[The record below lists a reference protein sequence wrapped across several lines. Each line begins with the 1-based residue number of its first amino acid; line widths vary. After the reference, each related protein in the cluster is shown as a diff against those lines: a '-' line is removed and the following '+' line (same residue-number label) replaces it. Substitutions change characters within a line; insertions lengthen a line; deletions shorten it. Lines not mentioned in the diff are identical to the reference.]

1 MAILKGIISKLNGS
15 AGNLTF
21 KQLGGKTVVSEKI
34 SSTTDAKT
42 LPQQKQRMKWANVV
56 RMYKVLRDYMKLA
69 FGGSTNGRN
78 DYAKFVSTNLA
89 LAPVY
94 LTKQEVNAG
103 ACIVAPY
110 AITQGILKSISVAGK
125 GNQAV
130 TSIAL
135 GSLTI
140 TADTTIAQFSNAV
153 VTNNREFNYGDQI
166 TFFLVHQTINEVT
179 NMPIADVE
187 ACAIVLD
194 KNNSATL
201 LPLVDDR
208 GFAVQSGCLAAK
220 AGYDFGDHGMAW
232 VHSRKQAG
240 KTLVSTQYLICDNAL
255 LTEYQSEAAYDMAAE
270 SYGGTNT
277 VFLSPNSAASAALA
291 DGSANSGSTSG
302 GSQTPSGGG
311 SGSTSGG
318 SQPGGSGSTSGSQ
331 TPSGGGSGSQGGS
344 SDSGSDGDGGF
355 E

>member
-1 MAILKGIISKLNGS
+1 MAILNGIISKLNGS

-140 TADTTIAQFSNAV
+140 TANTTIAQFSNAV

-277 VFLSPNSAASAALA
+277 VFLSPNSAASAASAPA
-291 DGSANSGSTSG
+291 DGSQTPSG

-311 SGSTSGG
+311 SGSDSGSDSTSG
-318 SQPGGSGSTSGSQ
+318 GSQ

-344 SDSGSDGDGGF
+344 SGDEDAGF

>member
-277 VFLSPNSAASAALA
+277 VFLSPNSAASAANALA
-291 DGSANSGSTSG
+291 AGDSGSSTSG

-311 SGSTSGG
+311 SGSYSGSGSGG
-318 SQPGGSGSTSGSQ
+318 S
-331 TPSGGGSGSQGGS
+331 
-344 SDSGSDGDGGF
+344 SDGDGGF

>member
-1 MAILKGIISKLNGS
+1 MAILNGIISKLNGS

-110 AITQGILKSISVAGK
+110 AITQGVLRSISVAGK

-135 GSLTI
+135 GALTI
-140 TADTTIAQFSNAV
+140 TANTTIAQFSNAV

-166 TFFLVHQTINEVT
+166 TFFLVHQTIDEVA

-277 VFLSPNSAASAALA
+277 VFLSPNSAASAASA
-291 DGSANSGSTSG
+291 PAGGSSNSGS
-302 GSQTPSGGG
+302 GSQAPSGGG
-311 SGSTSGG
+311 STSG
-318 SQPGGSGSTSGSQ
+318 SQTGGSGSGSQ
-331 TPSGGGSGSQGGS
+331 TPSGGGSDSES
-344 SDSGSDGDGGF
+344 SDGGGD
-355 E
+355 

>member
-110 AITQGILKSISVAGK
+110 AITQGVLKSISVAGK

-277 VFLSPNSAASAALA
+277 VFLSPNSGTSTPP
-291 DGSANSGSTSG
+291 ANSGST
-302 GSQTPSGGG
+302 PG
-311 SGSTSGG
+311 SGSG
-318 SQPGGSGSTSGSQ
+318 SGSQ
-331 TPSGGGSGSQGGS
+331 TPSGSGSQTPPAGGS
-344 SDSGSDGDGGF
+344 DTDGGDGGGD
-355 E
+355 

>member
-1 MAILKGIISKLNGS
+1 MAILNGIISKLNGS

-140 TADTTIAQFSNAV
+140 TANTTIAQFANAV

-291 DGSANSGSTSG
+291 DGSANSGGSTSG
-302 GSQTPSGGG
+302 GSQTGG
-311 SGSTSGG
+311 SGSG
-318 SQPGGSGSTSGSQ
+318 SDSRSGSQ
-331 TPSGGGSGSQGGS
+331 TPSGGGPGSQGGGS
-344 SDSGSDGDGGF
+344 SDDDAGF

>member
-1 MAILKGIISKLNGS
+1 MAILNGIISKLNGS

-277 VFLSPNSAASAALA
+277 VFLSPNSAASAASA
-291 DGSANSGSTSG
+291 PAGGSSNSGS
-302 GSQTPSGGG
+302 GSQAPS
-311 SGSTSGG
+311 
-318 SQPGGSGSTSGSQ
+318 GGSGSTSGSQ
-331 TPSGGGSGSQGGS
+331 TPSGGSDSES
-344 SDSGSDGDGGF
+344 SDGGGD
-355 E
+355 

>member
-34 SSTTDAKT
+34 SSTTNAKT

-277 VFLSPNSAASAALA
+277 VFLSPNSAASAASA
-291 DGSANSGSTSG
+291 DGSANSGSGSG
-302 GSQTPSGGG
+302 GSSTGG
-311 SGSTSGG
+311 SS
-318 SQPGGSGSTSGSQ
+318 STSGSQ
-331 TPSGGGSGSQGGS
+331 TPSGGGSGSQGSG
-344 SDSGSDGDGGF
+344 SDSGSSGSQGSGDDQF
-355 E
+355 TEPVD

>member
-34 SSTTDAKT
+34 SSTTNAKT

-110 AITQGILKSISVAGK
+110 AITQGVLKSISVAGK

-277 VFLSPNSAASAALA
+277 VFLSPNSAASAASA
-291 DGSANSGSTSG
+291 PAGGSSNSGSG
-302 GSQTPSGGG
+302 GSTPAGGSGSSQAPSGGG
-311 SGSTSGG
+311 SDSE
-318 SQPGGSGSTSGSQ
+318 
-331 TPSGGGSGSQGGS
+331 SGGGSEGN
-344 SDSGSDGDGGF
+344 GD
-355 E
+355 

>member
-42 LPQQKQRMKWANVV
+42 SPQQKQRMKWANVV

-194 KNNSATL
+194 KNNSAKL

-277 VFLSPNSAASAALA
+277 VFLSPNSAASAASA
-291 DGSANSGSTSG
+291 PAGGSSNSGS
-302 GSQTPSGGG
+302 GSQAPSGGG
-311 SGSTSGG
+311 STSG
-318 SQPGGSGSTSGSQ
+318 SQTGGSGSGSQ
-331 TPSGGGSGSQGGS
+331 TPSGGGSDSES
-344 SDSGSDGDGGF
+344 SDGGGD
-355 E
+355 

>member
-42 LPQQKQRMKWANVV
+42 SPQQKQRMKWANVV

-140 TADTTIAQFSNAV
+140 TANTTIAQFSNAV

-277 VFLSPNSAASAALA
+277 VFLSPNSAASAASA
-291 DGSANSGSTSG
+291 DGSANSG
-302 GSQTPSGGG
+302 
-311 SGSTSGG
+311 GSTSGG
-318 SQPGGSGSTSGSQ
+318 SQPGGSGSGSDSGSGSQ
-331 TPSGGGSGSQGGS
+331 TGGSGSGSGSGGS
-344 SDSGSDGDGGF
+344 SDGDGGF

>member
-1 MAILKGIISKLNGS
+1 MAILNGIISKLNGS

-140 TADTTIAQFSNAV
+140 TANTTIAQFSNAV

-277 VFLSPNSAASAALA
+277 VFLSPNSAASAASA
-291 DGSANSGSTSG
+291 PAGGSSNSGSG
-302 GSQTPSGGG
+302 AQAPS
-311 SGSTSGG
+311 
-318 SQPGGSGSTSGSQ
+318 GSGSTSGSQ
-331 TPSGGGSGSQGGS
+331 TPSGGSGSQAPSGGGS
-344 SDSGSDGDGGF
+344 ETGGSDGGGD
-355 E
+355 

>member
-110 AITQGILKSISVAGK
+110 AITQGALKSIVVEGK

-291 DGSANSGSTSG
+291 DGSANSGGSTSG
-302 GSQTPSGGG
+302 GSQTGG
-311 SGSTSGG
+311 SSSDSG
-318 SQPGGSGSTSGSQ
+318 SGSQ
-331 TPSGGGSGSQGGS
+331 TPSGGGSGSQGGGS
-344 SDSGSDGDGGF
+344 SDDDAGF

>member
-110 AITQGILKSISVAGK
+110 AITQGVLKSISVAGK

-135 GSLTI
+135 GSLSI

-277 VFLSPNSAASAALA
+277 VFLSPNSAASSASAPA
-291 DGSANSGSTSG
+291 GGSANSGS
-302 GSQTPSGGG
+302 
-311 SGSTSGG
+311 
-318 SQPGGSGSTSGSQ
+318 STSGSQ
-331 TPSGGGSGSQGGS
+331 TPSGGGSGSQGGGS
-344 SDSGSDGDGGF
+344 SDDDAGF